1 MNSRIH
7 FICCS
12 TVSFILLCGSVMAT
26 GEHVG
31 KVDEVGLNQ
40 LTAYP
45 RIEQYEQGS
54 VRVDFPSLES
64 WPDFRF
70 LKAWLPVEVA
80 LDGEGQPH
88 VGSVYV
94 QATTSIDFDQR
105 TVAISDVKV
114 LKTQFPGEAPS
125 AIRDQLVSSAFRG
138 RESIVPLDVLLR
150 LLPDDFEIPGQQVVS
165 AGLNFS
171 PPAILVSE
179 KPLRL
184 LSIDKEPVKAP
195 IGGTHL
201 EYVVNTDW
209 KVFYYPPDA
218 QWYVLN
224 GNTWQRNNY
233 LADGGWQSVDAL
245 PGDFSK
251 IALLDRWQDV
261 AKALPPS
268 IPANPPVPF
277 VISLGETE
285 LIVTDGALRLSGIAE
300 TGISYVSNTQS
311 DLFKYGDD
319 WYLLV
324 SGRWFTASDPGSQ
337 WRAVRKLPDAF
348 AQIPVGHEKDHV
360 LYAVP
365 GTRQAKLAL
374 IEAVLPHRKSVAVD
388 SAGGIQVNWIGEPRF
403 EAIEGTGLQRGLNT
417 PYQVIR
423 HNNFYY
429 LCYEGAWYLSSSPT
443 GAWKVAQRVPGEIY
457 RIPPSD
463 PAYNVTFV
471 RLDNQVAE
479 TPGKV
484 NFYYSDGYTGSF
496 STSVSVVYGTGWHH
510 PSSVYWDPVAGPAYW
525 PYVRTYGYNTV
536 YYPVG
541 AYYGHRYPY
550 HGWWGGYGPYGGWGY
565 GVATTVS
572 VTQAP
577 VNFSQGPGSAWDGP
591 LQTPPGDPTVSS
603 EKSLDAFLPKKE
615 ADGTE
620 KFTPSRT
627 EGDTGPSGVT
637 ASSLYAGA
645 MLSSNRYSGP
655 DGGVYR
661 HEGEQWSQYGE
672 GDWTT
677 MQAIAGQQPVDR
689 QALQAGETAEQQGW
703 LPARKRSLSRSELD
717 RQALARIE
725 GMDQYSRYLMQKE
738 AVEK

>member
-1 MNSRIH
+1 MNSRI
-7 FICCS
+7 FSICS
-12 TVSFILLCGSVMAT
+12 TAVSILLLCSSVTAS
-26 GEHVG
+26 GQYVV
-31 KVDEVGLNQ
+31 KVDGAGLDQ

-45 RIEQYEQGS
+45 RIEQFEQGS

-64 WPDFRF
+64 WPHFRF

-80 LDGEGQPH
+80 LEGEGRPH
-88 VGSVYV
+88 VGSVHV

-105 TVAISDVKV
+105 TVAISDLRV
-114 LKTQFPGEAPS
+114 LKSEFPDEAPS
-125 AIRDQLVSSAFRG
+125 SVRDQLVSLAFRG

-150 LLPDDFEIPGQQVVS
+150 LLPDDFEIPGQQVANS
-165 AGLNFS
+165 GLNFS

-195 IGGTHL
+195 IGGTDL

-224 GNTWQRNNY
+224 GNTWQQNNY
-233 LADGGWQSVDAL
+233 LADGGWKSVDAL
-245 PGDFSK
+245 PGDFNQL
-251 IALLDRWQDV
+251 ALLERWQEV
-261 AKALPPS
+261 ARALPPS
-268 IPANPPVPF
+268 IPENPPVPF

-285 LIVTDGALRLSGIAE
+285 LILIDGAPRLSEVAG
-300 TGISYVSNTQS
+300 TGVSYVSNTQS

-319 WYLLV
+319 WYFLV
-324 SGRWFTASDPGSQ
+324 SGRWFTATDLGGR
-337 WRAVRKLPDAF
+337 WRTVRKLPGAF
-348 AQIPVGHEKDHV
+348 AQIPVGHEKDYV

-374 IEAVLPHRKSVAVD
+374 IEAALPHRKSIAVD
-388 SAGGIQVNWIGEPRF
+388 SDGSVGVDWIGEPRF

-417 PYQVIR
+417 PFQVIR

-429 LCYEGAWYLSSSPT
+429 LCFEGAWYFSTSPA
-443 GAWKVAQRVPGEIY
+443 GAWQVAQKVPGEIY

-471 RLDNQVAE
+471 RLDDQVPE

-484 NFYYSDGYTGSF
+484 NFYYSDGYTGSY
-496 STSVSVVYGTGWHH
+496 STSVGVVYGTGWHH

-525 PYVRTYGYNTV
+525 PYGRTYGYNTV
-536 YYPVG
+536 YHPVG
-541 AYYGHRYPY
+541 AFYGHRYPY
-550 HGWWGGYGPYGGWGY
+550 YGWWGGYGPYGGWGY
-565 GVATTVS
+565 GGTTTIS
-572 VTQAP
+572 VTQPP

-591 LQTPPGDPTVSS
+591 LQTSPGDPAASS
-603 EKSLDAFLPKKE
+603 GKSLDAFLPRKE

-620 KFTPSRT
+620 KFTPALT
-627 EGDTGPSGVT
+627 DGKAGPTGVT

-655 DGGVYR
+655 DGEVYR

-677 MQAIAGQQPVDR
+677 MQAIAGQQPVAR
-689 QALQAGETAEQQGW
+689 QAVQAREAGEQQGW

-725 GMDQYSRYLMQKE
+725 GMDQYSKYLMQKE
-738 AVEK
+738 AVEN